1 MIAGPDPRP
10 TLPLRLSRLTKSLRK
25 PPLNRR
31 MKTFEGHGGIIGRVV
46 MLDTICYLFTI
57 FAKNEMP

>member
-1 MIAGPDPRP
+1 MFAGPDPRP
-10 TLPLRLSRLTKSLRK
+10 TLPLGLSRLTKSLRK

-46 MLDTICYLFTI
+46 MLDTICCLFMI
-57 FAKNEMP
+57 FANNELP